1 MNFVDYR
8 DEMVE
13 HFRTKMAGSLLLRT
27 AVTGDDMWELYLG
40 AFAPEHNKIFRERR
54 EHDCSAC
61 RQFIKHAGNMV
72 AAVGNELVSLW
83 DFVPSDPVYKPVN
96 LVMSLFVKM
105 ARVENLMLSPQP
117 LVGTKANHEVT
128 SNGTVMAWNHLYVG
142 LPESAVMRNKDQ
154 LQAALAKHRESHAML
169 SRALNEITLDAIT
182 EVTDLIKQNSLY
194 RGEEHLHMVEKF
206 QRLKVLYISNFV
218 TDPSVNGPNT
228 SERRA
233 AELLIWRTVATDP
246 GLCRVRNS
254 VIGTLLTDLSADVD
268 LETAVSSYESKVAP
282 HNYKRPKSIVTKAM
296 VERASKTMD
305 ELGYKSALARRHA
318 RLTDLTVNNML
329 FVDRESRMIMDPFEA
344 LAAELPVQSMQNL
357 GKAEEVTI
365 DKFLTDVLPT
375 AHSLEIMF
383 ENRHMAN
390 LVSLL
395 APQDPNAPGIF
406 RWPNNFSWC
415 YAGGVTDSIKERVK
429 AAGGNVTGFFRASL
443 SWSNHDDLDLSIKEP
458 NGNLIY
464 FGDKGSRQT
473 GGRLDVD
480 MNAGGAM
487 SRQPVENIVYQ
498 DEKRLPSGMYEIW
511 VHQYSRRE
519 NIDVGFEVEI
529 ELYGE
534 IQTFGHAKDLGQN
547 ERVLIARAYKNPL
560 TGKLELQ
567 PQLASSMAQK
577 TAWGLKTG
585 VFHKV
590 RLVCSSPNFWN
601 GMKAG
606 NEHWFFVLSGCATDQ
621 PARGFFNEFLKSD
634 LTEHRKVLEILAGR
648 MAAEPVPEQ
657 LSGLGFSSTRRDKL
671 TVMVKG
677 SFNRIL
683 TVLF

>member
-27 AVTGDDMWELYLG
+27 AATGDDMWELYLG

-105 ARVENLMLSPQP
+105 ARIENLMLSPQP
-117 LVGTKANHEVT
+117 LIGTRVNHEA
-128 SNGTVMAWNHLYVG
+128 SGETVFTWNHLYVG
-142 LPESAVMRNKDQ
+142 LPETAVIRDKTR
-154 LQAALAKHRESHAML
+154 LQAALAKHRESHEMV
-169 SRALNEITLDAIT
+169 SRALGEIKLDAIV
-182 EVTDLIKQNSLY
+182 EVIDLIKQNSLY
-194 RGEEHLHMVEKF
+194 RGEEHLRMVEKF
-206 QRLKVLYISNFV
+206 HTLKVLYLAAV
-218 TDPSVNGPNT
+218 ATDPVRSGPDT
-228 SERRA
+228 SQRRA
-233 AELLIWRTVATDP
+233 AELFLWNTVATDP
-246 GLCRVRNS
+246 GLCRVRNT

-268 LETAVSSYESKVAP
+268 LEIAVSSYESKVAP

-395 APQDPNAPGIF
+395 APQDPDAPGIF

-458 NGNLIY
+458 SGNLIY
-464 FGDKGSRQT
+464 FGNKCSRQT

-511 VHQYSRRE
+511 VHQYRRRE
-519 NIDVGFEVEI
+519 NMDVGFEVEI
-529 ELYGE
+529 EINGE
-534 IQTFGHAKDLGQN
+534 AQIFGYAKDLAQN

-567 PQLASSMAQK
+567 PQIASSMAQR